1 MSVPEQQLSESPGL
15 RSNTSIGHTSGHVMC
30 DQTNKPPNERLLK
43 NISSLTDLI
52 KQKEAEAK
60 RSLSVIA
67 KENQP
72 SQLSL
77 KAFSDKHTNS
87 MSFSSSL
94 SSAAIKEQGSPK
106 DSLSLSSLANMHQV
120 SNELSALSQS
130 AEKHNSSR
138 EKLTSK
144 ERNSLNQPPV
154 CLSTLA
160 SKDKKTIESGTLLSS
175 LVAEKGNSIQ
185 PPPLSLSALA
195 GKHENSNNKPPSLSL
210 SALADKHENSNSKPP
225 SLSLSALAD
234 KHENSYGKPPSLSLS
249 ALADKHECSKS
260 KPPSLSLSA
269 LAKENRNA
277 SSQPPSISL
286 SRLATTDK
294 STKMNSSTLSLSA
307 LSQKHT
313 CKESELQPH
322 LSSLQALADENNSH
336 LTKQSSIS
344 LYGLARKHNSSAV
357 NSSTP
362 SLSALADRHNVN
374 VLSMNSKPSGLS
386 SSETSDGSLSA
397 VYGKGRK
404 STDERSH
411 TTSANE
417 LTGTISQPKAS
428 NQQSPLCLSDALFTN
443 KSSNQSPRSTPLPVK
458 ANLKESLEHVSVKKT
473 DKDPTYYEAFV
484 HSQSDS
490 LQTMARASF
499 FAEALCYC
507 NSVKPTKTSHTFAK
521 NAKFQY
527 ASQAMVTSAPVKY
540 NRTIRPFDFST
551 PSPDDIVKVKQKS
564 AFTRDGKGNVF
575 SLEVH
580 VTCI

>member
-1 MSVPEQQLSESPGL
+1 MSVPEQQLSESPDL

-106 DSLSLSSLANMHQV
+106 DSSSLSSLANMHQV

-234 KHENSYGKPPSLSLS
+234 KHENSNSKPPSLSLS

-260 KPPSLSLSA
+260 KPPSLSLST

-294 STKMNSSTLSLSA
+294 STEMNSSTLSLSA

-322 LSSLQALADENNSH
+322 LSSLQALADKNNSH

-344 LYGLARKHNSSAV
+344 LSGLARKHNSSAV

-362 SLSALADRHNVN
+362 SLSALADRHDVN
-374 VLSMNSKPSGLS
+374 ILSVNSKPSGLS

-404 STDERSH
+404 STNERSH
-411 TTSANE
+411 NNNTSANE
-417 LTGTISQPKAS
+417 LTGSIRQPKAS
-428 NQQSPLCLSDALFTN
+428 NQQSALCLSDALFTN
-443 KSSNQSPRSTPLPVK
+443 KSSNQSPRSNLAQTPLPVN
-458 ANLKESLEHVSVKKT
+458 ANLKKSPEHVLIKKT
-473 DKDPTYYEAFV
+473 DRDPAYYEAFV

-499 FAEALCYC
+499 FAEALCYG
-507 NSVKPTKTSHTFAK
+507 NSVKPTKTSHTFTK
-521 NAKFQY
+521 NSKFLY
-527 ASQAMVTSAPVKY
+527 ASQAMVTSAPVKC
-540 NRTIRPFDFST
+540 NRTIRPFDFSS

-564 AFTRDGKGNVF
+564 AFTRDGKGNIF
-575 SLEVH
+575 S
-580 VTCI
+580 